1 MKPEL
6 YALIVAG
13 GKGLRMGNDVPKQFL
28 EINGKPILAH
38 TISAFQAIG
47 VDQII
52 VVLPQN
58 QIDYWKGLTDVNNFT
73 IPHKIVS
80 GGESRFESVK
90 NGLEEIPNQVIVA
103 IHDGVRPFLS
113 KKVLID
119 SYESAI
125 EYGSGVASILLTDSI
140 RSIDRIGNSTHQN
153 RDNFRLIQTPQTFKS
168 ELIKSAYNTSFSDDF
183 TDDASVAEKAGNK
196 IHLTQGDKRN
206 IKITTSDDLI
216 LASVLVDQF
225 PS

>member
-28 EINGKPILAH
+28 EIKGKPILAH

-47 VDQII
+47 VDQIV
-52 VVLPQN
+52 VVLPHS
-58 QIDYWKGLTDVNNFT
+58 QIDYWRTITEKYHFT

-80 GGESRFESVK
+80 GGENRFESVK
-90 NGLEEIPNQVIVA
+90 NGLKEIPNDVIVA

-113 KKVLID
+113 EKVVVD
-119 SYESAI
+119 SYESAK

-140 RSIDRIGNSTHQN
+140 RSIDSTGNSTHQN
-153 RDNFRLIQTPQTFKS
+153 RDNYRLIQTPQTFKS
-168 ELIKSAYNTSFSDDF
+168 ELIKAAYSTSFHPEF
-183 TDDASVAEKAGNK
+183 TDDASVAEHAGNQ
-196 IHLTQGDKRN
+196 IHLTEGDKRN